1 MEGRGRGL
9 FTVQDVGA
17 GKNLC
22 WFEGEVCGRRDV
34 EALGVSAL
42 SYVVMAEPDLF
53 LRAVQGGPM
62 SLAWFANHTCGGAN
76 ARIVVVGSG
85 KDVRAVLRTKR
96 EVGAGEEVL
105 VDYRLSC
112 VNGQKLQARHW
123 HFECRCQVCR
133 KE

>member
-22 WFEGEVCGRRDV
+22 WFEGEVVGRRVV
-34 EALGVSAL
+34 EALGGSAL
-42 SYVVMAEPDLF
+42 LYVVMVEPDLF
-53 LRAVQGGPM
+53 LRAVQVGHM
-62 SLAWFANHTCGGAN
+62 SLAWFANHTCVGAN

-112 VNGQKLQARHW
+112 VNGQKLQPRNW
-123 HFECRCQVCR
+123 QFECRCQVCR